1 MLVSGDLI
9 DSAQRNELDWA
20 LTLLGGGTVVP
31 DSGARGYSGVQA
43 ASNPDPSTTGRAW
56 TPLVTPSD
64 PARRSP
70 RPLARAQ
77 GVLVAGA
84 GNHDILV
91 QGELAPSDE
100 TIAFAV
106 GDRLVTAPDAD
117 LERRAERGLLDRSR
131 VDAFLRAGVP
141 GDALR
146 VSPDAGRV
154 HLSADEVLAR
164 LSSASPG
171 SPRTREGRLDYS
183 FAASPDLQVVVLD
196 LVRREA
202 GSDGVVTQSTLAF
215 LAEAL
220 EEAGERYVIVATHQ
234 PLDATAGA
242 EVIFALLDSDP
253 RVMALLAGHTH
264 RNSVEPR
271 RSSAGGY
278 WLVTTASIVDFPQQ
292 WRALRLVT
300 TSGGGAA
307 LETWLVDHAGR
318 PGDESDLA
326 GVARDLAF
334 LDPQG
339 GRPARAAG
347 PRRARN
353 VRLHVPS
360 RPVRPPRGH
369 RRLPALPQPKVP
381 ASLGAGDALG

>member
-1 MLVSGDLI
+1 ML
-9 DSAQRNELDWA
+9 
-20 LTLLGGGTVVP
+20 
-31 DSGARGYSGVQA
+31 
-43 ASNPDPSTTGRAW
+43 
-56 TPLVTPSD
+56 
-64 PARRSP
+64 
-70 RPLARAQ
+70 
-77 GVLVAGA
+77 

-171 SPRTREGRLDYS
+171 SPRTREGRSHYS
-183 FAASPDLQVVVLD
+183 FAASPHLQVVVLD

-234 PLDATAGA
+234 PFNATAGA
-242 EVIFALLDSDP
+242 EVIFACGLRSA
-253 RVMALLAGHTH
+253 RNGTAGRNTH
-264 RNSVEPR
+264 RNSVSPAAPAPVATGSSPR
-271 RSSAGGY
+271 PRSS
-278 WLVTTASIVDFPQQ
+278 TFPS
-292 WRALRLVT
+292 
-300 TSGGGAA
+300 SGGRFG
-307 LETWLVDHAGR
+307 W
-318 PGDESDLA
+318 
-326 GVARDLAF
+326 
-334 LDPQG
+334 
-339 GRPARAAG
+339 
-347 PRRARN
+347 
-353 VRLHVPS
+353 
-360 RPVRPPRGH
+360 
-369 RRLPALPQPKVP
+369 
-381 ASLGAGDALG
+381 